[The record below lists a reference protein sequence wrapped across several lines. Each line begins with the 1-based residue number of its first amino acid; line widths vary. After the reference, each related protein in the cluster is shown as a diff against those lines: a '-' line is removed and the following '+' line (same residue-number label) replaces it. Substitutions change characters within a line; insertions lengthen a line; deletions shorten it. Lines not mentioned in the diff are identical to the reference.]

1 MVDER
6 RVRYLVDQKY
16 SSGPVLY
23 WMQRDQRVQD
33 NWALLFAQQKA
44 LEYKVPLFVCFT
56 LDQLLQRKNPRQ
68 YMFQLE
74 GLALLQGEL
83 EKMNINFLVLE
94 EGYSK
99 SIVQIISDFGI
110 GLLVKDFSP
119 LKDFQKQNKWITNMV
134 GIPSVEVDAHNCVP
148 VWEVSDKQEFAA
160 YTIRPK
166 IHKKI
171 DSFLVD
177 FPLIKKHPFSLKKI
191 SGFRLPKRV
200 AKMSLDFTPGEK
212 AARAQ
217 LLKFMSNSL
226 PIYAEKRNDPNA
238 EVQSNLS
245 PYLHFGHISAARV
258 ALEIQKNTIDDEN
271 QEAFLEEL
279 IVRKELSDNFCFYNP
294 QYDSFDGFPS
304 WAQKTLNEHR
314 LDARKYIYSK
324 KDFTDANTHEP
335 LWNAAQTQLVVHG
348 KMHGYLRM
356 YWAKKILE
364 WSRSPEEALSIAIE
378 LNDGYSLDGNDPNG
392 FVGVAWSI
400 GGVHDRAWFE
410 RDIYGKVRYM
420 NANGAK
426 RKFDTDAY
434 IAMWNEK

>member
-44 LEYKVPLFVCFT
+44 LEYKVPLVVCFT

-94 EGYSK
+94 EEYSK

-110 GLLVKDFSP
+110 GFLVKDFSP
-119 LKDFQKQNKWITNMV
+119 LKDFQKQNKWIMSMV
-134 GIPSVEVDAHNCVP
+134 SIPSVEVDAHNCVP

-191 SGFRLPKRV
+191 SGFRLSKRV

-271 QEAFLEEL
+271 QEVFLEEL